1 MFVVWGL
8 LRRPVGEAVGVPG
21 WPRTSRADPVVD
33 TRIHLLGVP
42 NRSVGGLYLS
52 RTDLNFGLLLSG
64 LYLGK
69 LPSGLYLEKVHC
81 T

>member
-1 MFVVWGL
+1 MRSTAKRTCRALPLTVVC
-8 LRRPVGEAVGVPG
+8 RPNSE
-21 WPRTSRADPVVD
+21 RM
-33 TRIHLLGVP
+33 RIV
-42 NRSVGGLYLS
+42 RSVGGLYLS

>member
-1 MFVVWGL
+1 MVGYAQQGKVPLPGESQLGL
-8 LRRPVGEAVGVPG
+8 RSFG
-21 WPRTSRADPVVD
+21 
-33 TRIHLLGVP
+33 
-42 NRSVGGLYLS
+42 RSVGGLYLS
-52 RTDLNFGLLLSG
+52 RTDLNFGLLLSR

>member
-1 MFVVWGL
+1 MPMSL
-8 LRRPVGEAVGVPG
+8 LSP
-21 WPRTSRADPVVD
+21 S
-33 TRIHLLGVP
+33 
-42 NRSVGGLYLS
+42 RSVGGLYLS

>member
-1 MFVVWGL
+1 M
-8 LRRPVGEAVGVPG
+8 
-21 WPRTSRADPVVD
+21 
-33 TRIHLLGVP
+33 TRLCAGKH
-42 NRSVGGLYLS
+42 RSVGGLYLS

>member
-1 MFVVWGL
+1 MLVRG
-8 LRRPVGEAVGVPG
+8 RGYQDPPSDPKPV
-21 WPRTSRADPVVD
+21 S
-33 TRIHLLGVP
+33 

>member
-1 MFVVWGL
+1 MTTPERRRSSLGK
-8 LRRPVGEAVGVPG
+8 RRPGE
-21 WPRTSRADPVVD
+21 
-33 TRIHLLGVP
+33 
-42 NRSVGGLYLS
+42 NRSLGGLSLS